1 MLAYGS
7 VHSPLHFRWSV
18 RLAIRAG
25 AAVAGA
31 RREKAGL
38 VDQLGGGLRA
48 GEPLRTGGAHR
59 ADEEGQAGAPARG
72 ESPCHGVF
80 ANRSM
85 FPIQ

>member
-7 VHSPLHFRWSV
+7 VHSPLQRRWSV
-18 RLAIRAG
+18 RLAIRSG

-38 VDQLGGGLRA
+38 IHQLGGGLRA